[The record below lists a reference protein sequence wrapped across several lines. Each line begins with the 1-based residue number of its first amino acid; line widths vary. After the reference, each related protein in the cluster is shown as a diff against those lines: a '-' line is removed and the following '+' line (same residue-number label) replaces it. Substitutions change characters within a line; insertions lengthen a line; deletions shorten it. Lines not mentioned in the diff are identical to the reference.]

1 MFRHVSS
8 VMQEQDRLIYYWYKC
23 LMITW
28 KWNIKVQINTYFTQ
42 YVLKNVCVV
51 ELAWSSNAGPNQA
64 NNAIKLGVVPNEISL
79 VKNPEPLSCILIDLI
94 VLIGC
99 NFVTLQSIL
108 LLEKTGKQR
117 LMLETYVIIYFLNWL
132 LDGLRKP
139 CILSWFQVLLT
150 LIICFLG
157 GINRRCFFVFING

>member
-1 MFRHVSS
+1 M
-8 VMQEQDRLIYYWYKC
+8 
-23 LMITW
+23 
-28 KWNIKVQINTYFTQ
+28 
-42 YVLKNVCVV
+42 V

-117 LMLETYVIIYFLNWL
+117 LMLETYVIIYFLN
-132 LDGLRKP
+132 
-139 CILSWFQVLLT
+139 
-150 LIICFLG
+150 
-157 GINRRCFFVFING
+157 